1 MGVLVLEVNMQ
12 FLLLG
17 LIFFS
22 YLLHSSQGNAIDKRF
37 FNELNFK
44 DSEYSPE
51 KNDPEVI
58 HETLK
63 LAGLFGKRDHMDSG
77 FERFG
82 RDHMDSGFERF
93 GRDQDPLQLAGL
105 IGKRDHM
112 DSGFSRFG
120 RDQAPIQLPGIFGKR
135 DHMDSGFSRFGRDQ
149 EPIQLPGIFG
159 KRDHM
164 DSGFSRFGRNQVKK

>member
-1 MGVLVLEVNMQ
+1 MFQQILALPDINCKS
-12 FLLLG
+12 FL
-17 LIFFS
+17 S
-22 YLLHSSQGNAIDKRF
+22 DKRF

-93 GRDQDPLQLAGL
+93 GRD
-105 IGKRDHM
+105 HM

-120 RDQAPIQLPGIFGKR
+120 RDQ
-135 DHMDSGFSRFGRDQ
+135 D
-149 EPIQLPGIFG
+149 PIQLPGIFG

-164 DSGFSRFGRNQVKK
+164 DSGFSRFGRNQVRK

>member
-1 MGVLVLEVNMQ
+1 MGEVNMQ

-17 LIFFS
+17 LLFFS
-22 YLLHSSQGNAIDKRF
+22 YIIHSSQGNAIGKRF

-82 RDHMDSGFERF
+82 RD
-93 GRDQDPLQLAGL
+93 QD
-105 IGKRDHM
+105 
-112 DSGFSRFG
+112 
-120 RDQAPIQLPGIFGKR
+120 
-135 DHMDSGFSRFGRDQ
+135 
-149 EPIQLPGIFG
+149 PIQLPGIFG

>member
-17 LIFFS
+17 LIYFS

-44 DSEYSPE
+44 DSEYTPE

-82 RDHMDSGFERF
+82 RDHMDSGF
-93 GRDQDPLQLAGL
+93 
-105 IGKRDHM
+105 
-112 DSGFSRFG
+112 SRFG
-120 RDQAPIQLPGIFGKR
+120 RDQNPIQLPGIIGKRDHQDPILLPGIFGKR

-149 EPIQLPGIFG
+149 DPIQLPGIFG
-159 KRDHM
+159 K
-164 DSGFSRFGRNQVKK
+164 